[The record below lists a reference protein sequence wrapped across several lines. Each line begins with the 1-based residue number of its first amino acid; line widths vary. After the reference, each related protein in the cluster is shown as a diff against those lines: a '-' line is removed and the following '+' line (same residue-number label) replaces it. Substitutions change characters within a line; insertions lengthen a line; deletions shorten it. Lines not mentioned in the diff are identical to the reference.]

1 MPIRILLTNDDG
13 IHAPGILAA
22 YRTLSHIGEVYM
34 IAPERPR
41 SAAGHA
47 ITLHKPLR
55 LNETRIADDISGWAC
70 SGTPTDCVTLGYD
83 IVMQSQCDLVV
94 SGINAGA
101 NLGWDITYSGT
112 VSAAMEG
119 AVLGMPAV
127 AISVAS
133 VHGSG
138 AIDYTAAAEFV
149 AHAAQ
154 KLLSDPLPIHD
165 LLNIN
170 VPNVAASEIKGVRV
184 TKTGKREYVDRIIVR
199 EDPAGRPYYWQAGQ
213 IKDTTEQDTDVHA
226 ILEGYISVSPLQLD
240 MTAYKELTRIEKWGL
255 QWSVICGRG

>member
-1 MPIRILLTNDDG
+1 MRILLTNDDG

-22 YRTLSHIGEVYM
+22 FHTLSHLGEVYLV
-34 IAPERPR
+34 APERPR

-55 LNETRIADDISGWAC
+55 LTETTVVGELRGWAC

-83 IVMQSQCDLVV
+83 IVMKGQCDLVV
-94 SGINAGA
+94 SGINAGP
-101 NLGWDITYSGT
+101 NLGWDVTYSGT

-119 AVLGMPAV
+119 AVLGMPSI

-133 VHGSG
+133 EHGSG
-138 AIDYTAAAEFV
+138 GIDYTAAAEFV
-149 AHAAQ
+149 AHLAH
-154 KLLSDPLPIHD
+154 KLLADPLPVHD
-165 LLNIN
+165 LLNVN
-170 VPNVAASEIKGVRV
+170 VPNVPASDIKGVRV
-184 TKTGKREYVDRIIVR
+184 TKTGKREYVDRILVR

-240 MTAYKELTRIEKWGL
+240 MTAYPELKRIQNWNLTKG
-255 QWSVICGRG
+255 S

>member
-1 MPIRILLTNDDG
+1 MRILLTNDDG
-13 IHAPGILAA
+13 IHAPGIHAA
-22 YRTLSHIGEVYM
+22 YRTLSQIGEVYM
-34 IAPERPR
+34 VAPERPR

-55 LNETRIADDISGWAC
+55 LSEMSFSDNIKGWAC

-119 AVLGMPAV
+119 AVLGMPAI

-133 VHGSG
+133 VHENRT
-138 AIDYTAAAEFV
+138 IDYAAAAEFV
-149 AHAAQ
+149 AIVAQ
-154 KLLSDPLPIHD
+154 KLLSDPLPVHD

-170 VPNVAASEIKGVRV
+170 VPNIPKSEIKGVRV
-184 TKTGKREYVDRIIVR
+184 TKTGKREYIDRIIVR

-226 ILEGYISVSPLQLD
+226 ILEGYISISPLQLD
-240 MTAYKELTRIEKWGL
+240 MTAYKELSRIEKWGL
-255 QWSVICGRG
+255 